1 MHEKAQVQ
9 YFEVKGTS
17 RRYLK
22 KINTVSFKMLKVQH
36 IKNTTLYKLKKTQ
49 FKCRRGYG
57 YWLGPLW
64 VRNNNALVT
73 SLKETVLSDNRS
85 MHAFNAKVLIL
96 CSKERLSRGDFFWW
110 APLDVSSLSH
120 SILFKGVFGAG
131 PFQTGLEFFK
141 QPVELK

>member
-1 MHEKAQVQ
+1 MQC
-9 YFEVKGTS
+9 S
-17 RRYLK
+17 
-22 KINTVSFKMLKVQH
+22 I
-36 IKNTTLYKLKKTQ
+36 
-49 FKCRRGYG
+49 GYG

-85 MHAFNAKVLIL
+85 MHAFNAKVIIL

-110 APLDVSSLSH
+110 APLDVSSPSH

-131 PFQTGLEFFK
+131 PF
-141 QPVELK
+141 